1 MKRTGPIA
9 AVFVIAALT
18 VTGCADKPSTTGRRG
33 APGAHKPPNETRD
46 EGDSTKKTKSARITR
61 HKRRAGETVPQF
73 SEQDFIENTEAN
85 RDPFRD
91 FLTPAPVEASE
102 ESFEDTREVLLSR
115 FELSELTLTGIAGKR
130 PRYAMLRSPDGRT
143 TNLGKGVRISK
154 SKALIVD
161 IADDHVIL
169 QIPQLA
175 AGQRPSFVERILWV
189 DPNRKAIDI
198 TAQPLKPDEE
208 GLRYSGWRRWKY
220 LRRHRHKGAAP

>member
-1 MKRTGPIA
+1 MRRTRAIA
-9 AVFVIAALT
+9 AIIISVTLT
-18 VTGCADKPSTTGRRG
+18 VACGEKPATTGRRG
-33 APGAHKPPNETRD
+33 APQKKETAASSA
-46 EGDSTKKTKSARITR
+46 ESTASSPKKSR
-61 HKRRAGETVPQF
+61 KRRSRHRGKAGAQTPQI

-91 FLTPAPVEASE
+91 FLSPAPIE
-102 ESFEDTREVLLSR
+102 ETEENFEDTREVLLSR
-115 FELSELTLTGIAGKR
+115 FELTELTLAGIGGRR

-143 TNLGKGVRISK
+143 TNVTKGVRISK
-154 SKALIVD
+154 SKALVVD

-175 AGQRPSFVERILWV
+175 SGQRPSFVERILWV

-208 GLRYSGWRRWKY
+208 GLRYAGWRRWRY
-220 LRRHRHKGAAP
+220 LRRHKRKGAAP